1 MNTFTRLGILLLA
14 GTTFTL
20 VCCAPSG
27 GGKSPSGFLSN
38 YKQLDAGYGTR
49 DAVSVYVKQGVDLKK
64 YDSVLLDP
72 VVTIVADPKVS
83 APVKDQLAAYVDDSL
98 HKHAAGDFKIVT
110 TPGPRTLR
118 VRAALTDVVEGGK
131 AGAPVTT
138 VHKNPRA
145 TLKGPLGPEAAGFVA
160 KLSFEGEIVDSVTG
174 ERLAASTDQR
184 LGAKRDVTARTAW
197 KDVWSG
203 VNQSANRLYGRFL
216 TVRGH

>member
-1 MNTFTRLGILLLA
+1 MHTVTRIASLLLA
-14 GTTFTL
+14 GSVFTL
-20 VCCAPSG
+20 VSCSTG
-27 GGKSPSGFLSN
+27 GDHSPSGFLSN
-38 YKQLDAGYGTR
+38 YKQLDAGYGT
-49 DAVSVYVKQGVDLKK
+49 DNAVSVYVKSGVDLKK

-72 VVTIVADPKVS
+72 VVTIVADPKVG
-83 APVKDQLAAYVDDSL
+83 APVKDQLASYVSDSL
-98 HKHAAGDFKIVT
+98 RKHAAGDFKIVT
-110 TPGPRTLR
+110 TPGPKTLR
-118 VRAALTDVVEGGK
+118 VRAALTDVVEGGN
-131 AGAPVTT
+131 AGTPVTT

-184 LGAKRDVTARTAW
+184 LGAKRDVTATTTW

-216 TVRGH
+216 NVRGH